1 MAIARGGETIFSL
14 SVHLLHGSLPLAS
27 AGARR
32 GVNIACQEN
41 PAMEYKAYARE
52 GVAETGSATKRRKQH
67 ARSQKRKQEPRVVSL
82 ESGTLSFT
90 ADEAAELDLCLTKP
104 QKTPEGL
111 LRGARLLLKLY
122 QRG

>member
-1 MAIARGGETIFSL
+1 MNDKWRVCPNCKGRATKLISL
-14 SVHLLHGSLPLAS
+14 TSGCVTCQQCGRQYALP
-27 AGARR
+27 
-32 GVNIACQEN
+32 
-41 PAMEYKAYARE
+41 
-52 GVAETGSATKRRKQH
+52 GSA
-67 ARSQKRKQEPRVVSL
+67 SKQEPRVVSL

-122 QRG
+122 QRVKRTPAP